1 MFEPELST
9 SSTWSEPKLSP
20 GWAWALM
27 NWTRASPS
35 LWKIPSSF
43 IKARAFHLQKLQSPK
58 LILLKAFPNKIRLVE
73 SWAWYLFTAC
83 LKFRPG
89 HRAWVQTSPISSCN
103 KLVGKGLVSC
113 KILITSKLSWS
124 PEETSS
130 RCWWGRATDGPFLE
144 LISSLRRA
152 VVVTQV
158 GLRTQRTQVHTPV

>member
-58 LILLKAFPNKIRLVE
+58 LILLKAFPKKNQACRVLSLVLIYYESKI
-73 SWAWYLFTAC
+73 W
-83 LKFRPG
+83 PG
-89 HRAWVQTSPISSCN
+89 HQAWAQTHSISRRN
-103 KLVGKGLVSC
+103 KLMGKGLVSW

-124 PEETSS
+124 PEETAS

-158 GLRTQRTQVHTPV
+158 RLRTQRTQVQPPI